1 MEGLFNLPDGARALH
16 IPYEPGFS
24 YDGPGPDH
32 HLEEFP
38 VRSGFCSAITDE
50 WDLDLEKR
58 PSWQVASFLQS
69 WLFFGLLSEFLDY
82 YLEPGQIVDF
92 SNVPHIKFDAIHE
105 VIARLDLKLKRET
118 SNHRHEWIEKAQKS
132 LRFVALVIEGFERY
146 PRRDASSSV
155 GIIALSVR
163 LLVAFIRRCVDKIT
177 NPSSTK
183 WFNNDVRR
191 ATFKASIDGK
201 QRVGPIPMSAD
212 EAYFRQSTSALMD
225 SFERNHWCRSQAS
238 HICMLYEYPV
248 ANYLACIYRSYPK
261 NINHSNCQLRAK
273 CKANNVSLGSN
284 YKTRHAE
291 DCSEDCGQFSSV
303 DTAELERIIVS
314 GGVPLISLS
323 YGSTKL
329 KVSRAQPWK
338 NYIAMSHVWSGGLG
352 NGKHNAL
359 PICQIKKLGEYLHFQ
374 TREELTAFSRLKR
387 LLQADFAALLPNPNT
402 YFWMDTLCIPVYGV
416 LELAPSA
423 TLNNQPS
430 SDTSNH
436 VPPSPQGTAQNDTTL
451 TERERRAAEV
461 KKKAEIERRAEIKK
475 KAIRHMAL
483 IYAGASQVLVLDAEL
498 QTLTCEV
505 TKGKRLDGDYL
516 AARVL
521 CSAWM
526 DRAWTLQEG
535 ALARKCHFRFRD
547 GSQPFTFQSLVD
559 HYQRNINDVPNTT
572 KLLARESRKRLRGL
586 QASLD
591 TDLRRIIQ
599 RVWSAY
605 HVTGAL
611 QCERQYLVEVF
622 SGSERD
628 RLTDEWRIPQF
639 VRAWNSLIVRET
651 TKKDDLYEI
660 FANLLDFNTYMLH
673 PPGDGPIPDKERNLP
688 NLIRSCNEFPLA
700 LLYNKGPRMRCV
712 ECPQNGWIPIETA
725 KFGIYGDW
733 LTESAAL
740 RRTKDGL
747 ILDASQASRSSLYIF
762 VTSELAARDSEFYVK
777 DLETGELFAVRV
789 QESMD
794 PNDEYVETTERD
806 SFEERAKDLYE
817 GGIGTC
823 IILDKSTGSRSQN
836 GVTATGARFSVT
848 AIRDHVAHIRY
859 DKPLVANIVTTGQ
872 VTDLNG
878 GLYELENCLDTHRFI
893 LDLGKLPNMY
903 L

>member
-1 MEGLFNLPDGARALH
+1 MEGLFALPHGATALH
-16 IPYEPGFS
+16 IPYEPSFC

-32 HLEEFP
+32 PLEEFP
-38 VRSGFCSAITDE
+38 VRSGFCPAITDA

-58 PSWQVASFLQS
+58 PSWQVASFLQA
-69 WLFFGLLSEFLDY
+69 WLFFGLLSEFLDCH
-82 YLEPGQIVDF
+82 LELGQIVDF

-105 VIARLDLKLKRET
+105 LIAVLDVKLERET
-118 SNHRHEWIEKAQKS
+118 SNRRHEWIEKAQKS
-132 LRFVALVIEGFERY
+132 WCFVALVIEGFERY
-146 PRRDASSSV
+146 PRRDASSPV
-155 GIIALSVR
+155 GTIALSVR
-163 LLVAFIRRCVDKIT
+163 LLVAFIRRYVDKIT
-177 NPSSTK
+177 NLSSMK
-183 WFNNDVRR
+183 WFNYNVRR

-201 QRVGPIPMSAD
+201 QRVGPVPMSAD
-212 EAYFRQSTSALMD
+212 DAYFRQSALALMD
-225 SFERNHWCRSQAS
+225 SFERNQWCRSQAS
-238 HICMLYEYPV
+238 HICMFYEYPV
-248 ANYLACIYRSYPK
+248 ANYLAYIPRSYPM
-261 NINHSNCQLRAK
+261 NISHSNCQLRAK
-273 CKANNVSLGSN
+273 CKANNVSLGPN
-284 YKTRHAE
+284 YKTQHVQ
-291 DCSEDCGQFSSV
+291 DCPEDCGQFSTV
-303 DTAELERIIVS
+303 DTSELERIIVS

-323 YGSTKL
+323 YGSTTL
-329 KVSRAQPWK
+329 KVTRSQPWK
-338 NYIAMSHVWSGGLG
+338 NYIAISHVWSGGLG
-352 NGKHNAL
+352 NETHNAL
-359 PICQIKKLGEYLHFQ
+359 PTCQVKKLGEYLRFQ
-374 TREELTAFSRLKR
+374 TREDLTVVSRLKR

-423 TLNNQPS
+423 TSNNQFS
-430 SDTSNH
+430 TDTSN
-436 VPPSPQGTAQNDTTL
+436 PGLPSPHGTAQNDAAL
-451 TERERRAAEV
+451 TERERRKADVE
-461 KKKAEIERRAEIKK
+461 KKAEIKK

-505 TKGKRLDGDYL
+505 TKGKHLDGDYL

-535 ALARKCHFRFRD
+535 ALARQCHFRFRD

-559 HYQRNINDVPNTT
+559 HYQRIIDDVPNTT
-572 KLLARESRKRLRGL
+572 KFLAREFRRSSQGF

-591 TDLRRIIQ
+591 TDLGRIMQ
-599 RVWSAY
+599 RVWLAY

-611 QCERQYLVEVF
+611 QCERQYLMELF
-622 SGSERD
+622 GGGKRD

-639 VRAWNSLIVRET
+639 VGAWNSLIVRET

-660 FANLLDFNTYMLH
+660 FANLLDFNTYMLQ
-673 PPGDGPIPDKERNLP
+673 PPRDGPIPDEERNLP

-700 LLYNKGPRMRCV
+700 LLYNRGPRMRCLGW
-712 ECPQNGWIPIETA
+712 PQNGWIPIETA

-747 ILDASQASRSSLYIF
+747 MLDASQASCSSLYIF
-762 VTSELAARDSEFYVK
+762 VTSELAKRDSEFYVE
-777 DLETGELFAVRV
+777 DSETGELFTVWV
-789 QESMD
+789 QDSMD
-794 PNDEYVETTERD
+794 PNDKYVENPERD
-806 SFEERAKDLYE
+806 LFEEKAKGLYE
-817 GGIGTC
+817 KGIGTC

-836 GVTATGARFSVT
+836 GMTATGARFSVT

-859 DKPLVANIVTTGQ
+859 DKPLVANIVATRQ

-878 GLYELENCLDTHRFI
+878 GLYKLENCLDTHRFI
-893 LDLGKLPNMY
+893 LDLGKLPDIY